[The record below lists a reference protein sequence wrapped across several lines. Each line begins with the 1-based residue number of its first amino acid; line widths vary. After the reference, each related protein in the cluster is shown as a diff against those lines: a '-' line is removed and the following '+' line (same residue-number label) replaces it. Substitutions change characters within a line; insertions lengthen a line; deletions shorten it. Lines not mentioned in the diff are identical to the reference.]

1 MDAWPDNP
9 ALVHNRAYDVLAT
22 NEIADALFGG
32 WSFSRNLMEIVF
44 CDPAARS
51 FYVDRDDVAANT
63 VAGFRLH
70 HGRNPEDPRIRAV
83 LHRLLSSGPEF
94 RRCGR
99 RTMRGASRWSASAS
113 GIPGWGR

>member
-63 VAGFRLH
+63 VAGLRLH
-70 HGRNPEDPRIRAV
+70 HGRDPEDPRIRAV
-83 LHRLLSSGPEF
+83 LRRLLSSGPEF
-94 RRCGR
+94 EALWAAHDA
-99 RTMRGASRWSASAS
+99 RGSRWSASAS